1 MTKSTHPGR
10 KRVEAAAERV
20 VAATQA
26 RDKAIT
32 EAREAGAT
40 LRDLAAW
47 TGLNHETVRTI
58 IKRQKETSDA
68 S

>member
-1 MTKSTHPGR
+1 MTKNTHPGR

-32 EAREAGAT
+32 EGTDAGAS

-47 TGLNHETVRTI
+47 TGLNHETVRNI
-58 IKRQKETSDA
+58 IKRQETSDA